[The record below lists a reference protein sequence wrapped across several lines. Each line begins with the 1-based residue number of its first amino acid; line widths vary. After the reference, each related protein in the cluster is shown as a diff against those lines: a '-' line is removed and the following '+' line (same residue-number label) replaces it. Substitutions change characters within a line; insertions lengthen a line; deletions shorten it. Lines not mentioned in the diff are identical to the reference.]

1 MIGYSARRELAAKL
15 RRAGYP
21 APPQMEGL
29 VVNELAR
36 AGLFGFAPR
45 SSVRWPIG
53 PYSGV
58 VGLKLPDELVT
69 TEDMD
74 IAKFYGISIWIDE
87 SMPDIEEIL
96 KKVDPTCAPSF
107 SPDETKLFSGFANAT
122 GFKVEFLT
130 PNRGDEDYS
139 SRLTQI
145 PSLWQSVGAQVLRFL
160 DYLIHEPIRS
170 VVLHDAGVPV
180 LVPAPERYAVHKL
193 IIATKRNVF
202 FADKAKKDINQ
213 AGALIQAFN
222 AVKRSSDLG
231 FAWMEAWERG
241 ARWRR
246 RLGVGALRLSDDTF
260 EMLAKGVAEA
270 AKLDGKPGRGV
281 RAYGRQGRSFWRAF
295 QLRIR
300 RRRQRRDANSTCR
313 RGSLAH
319 HRRRPRKP

>member
-1 MIGYSARRELAAKL
+1 MS
-15 RRAGYP
+15 
-21 APPQMEGL
+21 
-29 VVNELAR
+29 
-36 AGLFGFAPR
+36 
-45 SSVRWPIG
+45 
-53 PYSGV
+53 
-58 VGLKLPDELVT
+58 
-69 TEDMD
+69 
-74 IAKFYGISIWIDE
+74 
-87 SMPDIEEIL
+87 
-96 KKVDPTCAPSF
+96 
-107 SPDETKLFSGFANAT
+107 
-122 GFKVEFLT
+122 
-130 PNRGDEDYS
+130 
-139 SRLTQI
+139 
-145 PSLWQSVGAQVLRFL
+145 
-160 DYLIHEPIRS
+160 PIRS

>member
-1 MIGYSARRELAAKL
+1 MAYRT
-15 RRAGYP
+15 
-21 APPQMEGL
+21 
-29 VVNELAR
+29 
-36 AGLFGFAPR
+36 
-45 SSVRWPIG
+45 
-53 PYSGV
+53 YSGV
-58 VGLKLPDELVT
+58 VGLKLPDELAT

-130 PNRGDEDYS
+130 QNRGDEDYS
-139 SRLTQI
+139 SRLTQM
-145 PSLWQSVGAQVLRFL
+145 PSLWQSVGAQLLRLL

-213 AGALIQAFN
+213 AGALIQTFN

-231 FAWMEAWERG
+231 FAWMERWERG

-246 RLGVGALRLSDDTF
+246 WLGVGALHLSDDTF
-260 EMLAKGVAEA
+260 DTLAKGVAEA
-270 AKLDGKPGRGV
+270 AKLGGKP
-281 RAYGRQGRSFWRAF
+281 AEEYGLKGGKEGLLARVS
-295 QLRIR
+295 I
-300 RRRQRRDANSTCR
+300 ANPTASPT
-313 RGSLAH
+313 
-319 HRRRPRKP
+319 P